1 MNTTGKFLFGFIAGA
16 IAGTAI
22 GLLLAPEKGES
33 TRKLI
38 SEMIE
43 EYAQKGKE
51 FYDAKKARVREAE

>member
-16 IAGTAI
+16 IAGAAI

-38 SEMIE
+38 SETIE

-51 FYDAKKARVREAE
+51 FYDAKKTKAKEQE